1 MKIVNLVENT
11 EGKAGCRAE
20 HGLCFYIE
28 TKKHKI
34 LMDTGQTDL
43 VIENAQKLGVDLTKV
58 DIAFLS
64 HGHYDHSGG
73 IIPFSKIN
81 DKAKIYIKEDAFGD
95 YYSTTHGP
103 EPVFIG
109 VDPQIRELKQVCII
123 NGDMEIDDELS
134 VFADIGNNRQAPL
147 TNKRLFKKENGELV
161 NDDFTHEQCLVIK
174 QEGKSFLFSGC
185 AHHGILNILDRY
197 KEIYSDEPDYV
208 FSGFHTMRK
217 TGYSDE
223 DKAYI
228 EKTANEL
235 MNYKSKFYTCHC
247 TGVEPYEIM
256 KEILKDKIE
265 YVHCGDVVDIDIADK
280 DDLAAKTTKKGGNYM
295 KWHKFFAWAT
305 VVCFIMCMITG
316 YKRK

>member
-11 EGKAGCRAE
+11 EGKSGCRAE

-34 LMDTGQTDL
+34 LMDTGQSDL
-43 VIENAQKLGVDLTKV
+43 LIENAEKLGVDLSKV

-73 IIPFSKIN
+73 IIPFSRIN
-81 DKAKIYIKEDAFGD
+81 KTARIYIKENAFGD
-95 YYSTTHGP
+95 YYSTSKST
-103 EPVFIG
+103 EPRFIG
-109 VDPQIRELKQVCII
+109 IDPDIRKLEQVCII
-123 NGDMEIDDELS
+123 DENTKIDDELS
-134 VFADIGNNRQAPL
+134 VYSGVGNGRPSPL
-147 TNKRLFKKENGELV
+147 TNKSLYKKENDVFV
-161 NDDFTHEQCLVIK
+161 NDDFEHEQCLVIK
-174 QEGKSFLFSGC
+174 QDGKTFLFSGC

-197 KEIYSDEPDYV
+197 VEIYGDEPDYV

-217 TGYSDE
+217 TDYSEE
-223 DKAYI
+223 DVEYI
-228 EKTANEL
+228 KQTANALKE
-235 MNYKSKFYTCHC
+235 YKTKFYTCHC

-265 YVHCGDVVDIDIADK
+265 YVHCGDCIEITNDK
-280 DDLAAKTTKKGGNYM
+280 DNENKKIKKGGGFM

-305 VVCFIMCMITG
+305 VACFVLTMITG
-316 YKRK
+316 YQKK